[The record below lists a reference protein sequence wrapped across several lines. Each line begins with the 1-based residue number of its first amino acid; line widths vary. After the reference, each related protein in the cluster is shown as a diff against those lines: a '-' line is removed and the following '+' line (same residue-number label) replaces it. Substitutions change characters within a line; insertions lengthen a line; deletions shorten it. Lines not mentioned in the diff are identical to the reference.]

1 MILKHNSLYIHT
13 YYTQNLHTSLGETE
27 VELTYLEYE
36 AEVVEPLCVLEGRVP
51 LGAGHGET
59 ERPQ

>member
-1 MILKHNSLYIHT
+1 M
-13 YYTQNLHTSLGETE
+13 GEME
-27 VELTYLEYE
+27 NIKQVGLTYLEYE